1 MITFKRRGPKGGRL
15 QISVN
20 LSAQPQ
26 KALGRLQLPA
36 WGWHIGAPTPAA
48 KAPPPRTKPKANP
61 NTQRP
66 NTQRSKTSGPAGQAA
81 SSAKKP

>member
-1 MITFKRRGPKGGRL
+1 PRVITFKRRGPKGGRL

-26 KALGRLQLPA
+26 KALGRVQLAP
-36 WGWHIGAPTPAA
+36 WGWQIGAPTPAA
-48 KAPPPRTKPKANP
+48 KAPPPRTKP

-66 NTQRSKTSGPAGQAA
+66 KARPSPGQAA